1 MPAALESVVVEVPSV
16 VPGQQIVAAAAATQ
30 DFDVAEYLVV
40 EPTSAELVAVA
51 AVEKAVAAVG

>member
-1 MPAALESVVVEVPSV
+1 MPAALESVVVEVASV
-16 VPGQQIVAAAAATQ
+16 VPGQQIVAAAATQ
-30 DFDVAEYLVV
+30 DFDVAGYLVV